1 MLKTLCSQKWEW
13 LLSTCNSNKAA
24 LKLSGAMQMAAKVVR
39 KRRVFEGCAN
49 PLFVKWVEELRDE
62 AVEKN
67 AKSQYAYSKVPEWLE
82 LECKN
87 HENAY
92 RHLELL

>member
-1 MLKTLCSQKWEW
+1 M
-13 LLSTCNSNKAA
+13 
-24 LKLSGAMQMAAKVVR
+24 
-39 KRRVFEGCAN
+39 FEGCAN

-82 LECKN
+82 PRMQES
-87 HENAY
+87 
-92 RHLELL
+92 

>member
-1 MLKTLCSQKWEW
+1 M
-13 LLSTCNSNKAA
+13 
-24 LKLSGAMQMAAKVVR
+24 
-39 KRRVFEGCAN
+39 FEGCAN

-82 LECKN
+82 PRMQFMRMHTDTWSCYDIVLSIIM
-87 HENAY
+87 
-92 RHLELL
+92 LLSSKQ

>member
-1 MLKTLCSQKWEW
+1 M
-13 LLSTCNSNKAA
+13 
-24 LKLSGAMQMAAKVVR
+24 
-39 KRRVFEGCAN
+39 FEGCAN